1 MAAECGKTIDESD
14 PEVSEAID
22 FANYYAGLAE
32 ELDRVDGAEAQPVAL
47 TVVTPPW
54 NFPVAIPAGSVLAAL
69 AAGSAVIIK
78 PAPQA
83 RRCGSVLVDALL
95 SAGVPAEVLQL
106 VNLDEGALGQQLIAD
121 PRVGPVDPD
130 RGFRHGRA
138 VPRLPA

>member
-1 MAAECGKTIDESD
+1 MASECGKTLDESD

-22 FANYYAGLAE
+22 FANYYASLAE
-32 ELDRVDGAEAQPVAL
+32 SLDSVDGAVAAPVAL

-83 RRCGSVLVDALL
+83 ARCGAVLVDALL
-95 SAGVPAEVLQL
+95 SAGVPADALQL
-106 VNLDEGALGQQLIAD
+106 VNVSEGVARASGWS
-121 PRVGPVDPD
+121 PT
-130 RGFRHGRA
+130 RGSGG
-138 VPRLPA
+138 